1 MKPTLTRILV
11 LMLVLTLLL
20 PGGVIAEEPPHQP
33 LPEATLESATQ
44 PAPATAK
51 PSEAPATAEPTEA
64 PATAAPSSEVPATAE
79 PTEAPAT
86 AEPTEVPATAA
97 PTEVPATA
105 EPSEV
110 PATAAPSTEA
120 PATAAP
126 SEAPATA
133 KPSGVPATAAP
144 SARVPANSALM
155 AANLMAEDCT
165 HPNAAPS
172 GKVYLECEYIS
183 ITVESHTARAYVLQE
198 YTCPDCNAS
207 WTGEKPAEKTE
218 FTQRH
223 DFLDA
228 TCACGYECQHPNLLH
243 SQDVTG
249 DTYSDGDETGHTHS
263 FYLKDYYYCY
273 RCSNEWY
280 GETSDQL
287 FSKRE
292 AHYYLDDGHCLDCG
306 YISPAVASCTH
317 PHKSVIR
324 ETFAGD
330 AVYKD
335 LGDSGHSVTGQK
347 RQTWYCYA
355 CGDIW
360 ETTPAET
367 YTKTQ
372 PHVIWENEPICDK
385 CGHEPTCDHHNS
397 YRKIHYTAPELAA
410 ADGDRG
416 HYLTGATQ
424 EIYTVCN
431 DCGYTRYEEVPG
443 TDGFEEHTYINGFCY
458 LCGYEP
464 QCPHPN
470 AAVDRTSVVWADS
483 YENAGTEGHYLT
495 GIIQTRYHCEDCDQS
510 WYQTNSEPER
520 ILMPHDLFLGDCV
533 CGYHVDCAHEHI
545 DFSRSSPTSN
555 PLLYTAYDENEH
567 TCQEVFIYSEPM
579 CLDCGEYFFTEEG
592 MNRTHTFNEPHKFQD
607 GKCVLCNY
615 VYTEPEPTP
624 TPAPAATPEPTAEP
638 SPEPEITPVPE
649 ATPEPTAEPSPEP
662 EITPVPEA
670 TTKPTAKPSPEPE
683 KEDGQEDEP
692 RPTATPAPQ
701 YTQLP
706 QGEALHGLKVEDA
719 PRLADVLSAVAQEL
733 AVSPEARVELIQAG
747 KTVTPEERARL
758 EALPLEEQVYTILSA
773 IGLED
778 AVNRALDQGRI
789 ALSEEAAALKAD
801 MMARIAAMSAE
812 ERAGFEA
819 MLQEAFS
826 RQTILI
832 DGVEHAFFTLEL
844 KITSGG
850 EVRYERYGFCL
861 EGEEWILT
869 RLEVA

>member
-44 PAPATAK
+44 PAPATA
-51 PSEAPATAEPTEA
+51 APTEA
-64 PATAAPSSEVPATAE
+64 PATAAPTEAPATAE
-79 PTEAPAT
+79 PSQVPATTEPSEVPAT

-97 PTEVPATA
+97 P
-105 EPSEV
+105 
-110 PATAAPSTEA
+110 
-120 PATAAP
+120 
-126 SEAPATA
+126 SEA
-133 KPSGVPATAAP
+133 PATAAP

-367 YTKTQ
+367 YTETQ

-624 TPAPAATPEPTAEP
+624 TPAPAATPESTAEP

-649 ATPEPTAEPSPEP
+649 ATA
-662 EITPVPEA
+662 
-670 TTKPTAKPSPEPE
+670 KPTAKPSPEPE

-692 RPTATPAPQ
+692 QPTATPAPQ

-747 KTVTPEERARL
+747 KIVTPEERARL
-758 EALPLEEQVYTILSA
+758 EALPLEEQIYTILSA

-789 ALSEEAAALKAD
+789 ALSEEAAALKAG

>member
-44 PAPATAK
+44 PAPATA
-51 PSEAPATAEPTEA
+51 APTEV
-64 PATAAPSSEVPATAE
+64 PATAAPSEVPATAE
-79 PTEAPAT
+79 PSEAPAT
-86 AEPTEVPATAA
+86 AAPTEVPATAA

-110 PATAAPSTEA
+110 PATAK
-120 PATAAP
+120 P

-133 KPSGVPATAAP
+133 EP

-223 DFLDA
+223 DFLDT

-280 GETSDQL
+280 GETSGQL

-367 YTKTQ
+367 YTETQ

-470 AAVDRTSVVWADS
+470 AAADRTSVVWADS

-495 GIIQTRYHCEDCDQS
+495 GIIQIRYHCEDCDQS

-670 TTKPTAKPSPEPE
+670 TAKPTAEPSPEPEITPVPEATAKPTAKPSPEPE
-683 KEDGQEDEP
+683 KEDGQKDEP

-747 KTVTPEERARL
+747 KIVTPEERARL

-789 ALSEEAAALKAD
+789 ALSEEAAALKAG